1 LKKIEENRLK
11 KKYGGKMDK
20 IKLDRME
27 FYEIMLNYKDDLE
40 KRKKYG

>member
-1 LKKIEENRLK
+1 
-11 KKYGGKMDK
+11 MDK